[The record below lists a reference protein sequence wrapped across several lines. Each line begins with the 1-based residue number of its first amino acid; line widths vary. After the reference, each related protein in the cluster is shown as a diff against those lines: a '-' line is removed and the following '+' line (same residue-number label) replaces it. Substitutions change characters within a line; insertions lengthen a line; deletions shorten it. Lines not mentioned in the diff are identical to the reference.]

1 MRGKRAIKR
10 KIKPDE
16 RFKSIEVAK
25 FINYVMKDG
34 KKQKAISIVYNAIE
48 ELSKKVKNDDASA
61 IDIFLQAIENVKPKV
76 EVRSRRVGGA
86 NLQVP
91 VPVNPDRQFTLAS
104 KWIIEVAR
112 ANRKKTEFWESLYKE
127 LLNAYN
133 KEGSAIKKKEEV
145 HKMAESNKAF
155 AQFA

>member
-1 MRGKRAIKR
+1 MRGKQAKKR
-10 KIKPDE
+10 NIKPDE
-16 RFKSIEVAK
+16 KYNSIIIAK

-34 KKQKAISIVYNAIE
+34 KKGIAKKIVYESITHLANQTKAE
-48 ELSKKVKNDDASA
+48 PLEAVEK
-61 IDIFLQAIENVKPKV
+61 AIENVKPKQ

-91 VPVNPDRQFTLAS
+91 VPVNPDRQVFLAF
-104 KWIIEVAR
+104 KWIIQSAR
-112 ANRKKTEFWESLYKE
+112 LARKNTTFTESLFKE

-133 KEGSAIKKKEEV
+133 GTGAAVKKRDEV
-145 HKMAESNKAF
+145 HKMAESNRAF